1 MKKVDQQML
10 KEYTTTNN
18 SLKSNT
24 KKILVIITQA
34 KPKNSFTK
42 ITYKTFKKKKLVNL
56 IKTKGKLE

>member
-24 KKILVIITQA
+24 KKILVIITQD

-42 ITYKTFKKKKLVNL
+42 ITYEIFKKKKISKSYKNKR
-56 IKTKGKLE
+56 KT